1 MVQIDPPVLESRDV
15 TAPQPSTAQLLYTA
29 LSDCANLHPDP
40 ASPGS
45 GEEDGGAQPNIIF
58 EGDAE
63 APFSTLNSTADGQQT
78 ALPPAMP
85 GSGGWITAENV
96 NEYFDE
102 EGNWRGAGERLGE
115 GAGSVRRREEDDGE
129 VNGHGGAEEIE
140 GEETKWRR
148 TD

>member
-1 MVQIDPPVLESRDV
+1 MAPTEPPVSEHAETS
-15 TAPQPSTAQLLYTA
+15 ASHPSQAQLLYTA
-29 LSDCANLHPDP
+29 LSECANLHPDP
-40 ASPGS
+40 ASPAS
-45 GEEDGGAQPNIIF
+45 GEEDVTPPNIIF
-58 EGDAE
+58 EGDAQ
-63 APFSTLNSTADGQQT
+63 APYSTLNSAANRQQT

-115 GAGSVRRREEDDGE
+115 GVGSVRRREEDDGG
-129 VNGHGGAEEIE
+129 VNGNGGAEGLE

>member
-1 MVQIDPPVLESRDV
+1 VVQIDPPVLESRDV

-63 APFSTLNSTADGQQT
+63 APFSTLNNTADGQQT

-85 GSGGWITAENV
+85 GRGGWITAENV